1 MTAAT
6 GSRDYARDGA
16 CRSHNKNP
24 ARTDGGGVSRAP
36 SIEVGAPRPAAPEP
50 PVLPHTLLGKLGP
63 VGFDDPHAL
72 LKELSPALAGLSLRV
87 SPDISRDGR
96 GANYGGFEG
105 VFVPSPRNHRW
116 WVECRCLHSRRL
128 QSKDARFGA
137 QRRKKRLLRSSA
149 SPMPTRHKARHK
161 LTSPGPTTSIRPP
174 SAAWQRPVKR

>member
-1 MTAAT
+1 
-6 GSRDYARDGA
+6 
-16 CRSHNKNP
+16 
-24 ARTDGGGVSRAP
+24 
-36 SIEVGAPRPAAPEP
+36 
-50 PVLPHTLLGKLGP
+50 LGKLGP

-137 QRRKKRLLRSSA
+137 QRRKKTAPTLLCVPDADKAEGETQADIARTYNVDPATISRLAAPSEALGA
-149 SPMPTRHKARHK
+149 
-161 LTSPGPTTSIRPP
+161 PP
-174 SAAWQRPVKR
+174 SGHAPRSNHPRCLFATLARVGNEI